1 MQGMIYMNKAIKY
14 CVLHDGK
21 ICDGCNECNIC
32 DLDPT
37 KLCDSC
43 GKCIGLVDGKDYA
56 ELNIDGVFDDEW
68 EAEEYLSGEEPEE
81 EPIDRPDDE
90 DDEPQ
95 EFEYDFIEDIPELKK
110 EYDEKIYGILNGKE
124 EEEEKHKHHH

>member
-1 MQGMIYMNKAIKY
+1 MNKAIKY
-14 CVLHDGK
+14 CILHHGK

-68 EAEEYLSGEEPEE
+68 EAEEYLSEE

-110 EYDEKIYGILNGKE
+110 EYDEKIYEILYGKE
-124 EEEEKHKHHH
+124 KEKGKHKH